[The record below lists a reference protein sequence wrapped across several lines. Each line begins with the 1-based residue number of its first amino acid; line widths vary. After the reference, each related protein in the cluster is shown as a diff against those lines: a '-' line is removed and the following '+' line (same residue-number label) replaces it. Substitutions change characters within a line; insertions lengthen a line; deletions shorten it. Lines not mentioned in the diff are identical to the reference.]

1 MVIGK
6 IKPTATLVAQ
16 YPANCEVDAIEHDGR
31 LFLPVVSLGAFTPTK
46 EEDPK
51 PVKKSAPTFEE
62 ATREPAAASPAPVSA
77 PAPAA
82 SGVEVSEDDT
92 QDELPVY
99 AERDLMEMPTKEL
112 LAICDKLGIDP
123 DAQEGKNTNKKL
135 RLLILDAQEGAKP
148 APKPAAKPAPKPAA
162 KPVAKADDDDT
173 DDLPFEDSMPKPAK
187 KGKDFTHDVAKVL
200 EAFDNGDMNEKK
212 SLATIK
218 EYAPSDDYDEE
229 GVEKAFREFADNSE
243 ADIMEI
249 AQQISDAL
257 NSQSGEEVAEVGS
270 KEEPAGELVEP
281 SQLHVGDRVY
291 VYWADEANKCW
302 YSGEVSAMR
311 RGKPTIMY
319 DDGTESMLGTHNT
332 KIMLIEE

>member
-51 PVKKSAPTFEE
+51 PAKKSAPTFEE
-62 ATREPAAASPAPVSA
+62 ATREPAAVSPAPAVSEA
-77 PAPAA
+77 
-82 SGVEVSEDDT
+82 EVSEDYT

-135 RLLILDAQEGAKP
+135 RLLILDAQEGMKP
-148 APKPAAKPAPKPAA
+148 APKTTSKS
-162 KPVAKADDDDT
+162 VSKADDDT
-173 DDLPFEDSMPKPAK
+173 DDLPFEDSMPKSAK
-187 KGKDFTHDVAKVL
+187 TKDFTHDVAKVL

-218 EYAPSDDYDEE
+218 GYAPSDDYDEE
-229 GVEKAFREFADNSE
+229 GVEKTFREFADNSE
-243 ADIMEI
+243 ADIMDI

-281 SQLHVGDRVY
+281 SQLHVGDRVS

-311 RGKPTIMY
+311 RGKPTIKY
-319 DDGTESMLGTHNT
+319 DDGTESMLGEHNT